1 MSVYNR
7 KGGSGKSGSLREQ
20 FNYYKRQLEN
30 RLIREQAFKEARGIG
45 TIESKVHTL
54 FKNLD
59 YNKVFNIGLTRK
71 VGNKTIRF
79 VGNEA
84 VQIQISSMRK
94 RASKS
99 YQTDLFIDNYLQS
112 LAEVGFDFDEIDE
125 VLNLLNSIS
134 IDKLTLLID
143 KNILPSIQF
152 VYSEIQSKEE
162 IMQKIRDAVKNGVT
176 KEELADVK
184 AKTKQLV
191 KVIKARQKILGW

>member
-20 FNYYKRQLEN
+20 FNYYKRQLES